1 MSCCCIAGVQF
12 LRPRDERSYS
22 GAVCRVCPV
31 PSRPLDS
38 AHCNAS
44 DCPVEASPSSPPL
57 PLACLPSHV
66 SSVSPRPCL
75 VLMVRFNFRTWAN
88 HDRRPRTAPPSGTQY
103 STLDGWGNG
112 KSCVAPLLCRA
123 DASFA
128 GARGLAQ
135 RAILGHG
142 IHVTLYRSHRLL
154 SVPLYCLSLYVSV
167 RAHQLCT
174 GFLGLLAL
182 CQPPLKKTGL
192 CAGPRLPRISPSR
205 RGGIFLPV
213 GRLARN
219 KCPRVSGYAV
229 SSRRCVGSS
238 VFVCLFVCLLACLL
252 GSGGV
257 PHHEQRVLG
266 AIPGPLLRIPP
277 GPHPIIGRR
286 LSCAVPSLTSRQLG
300 KGAASHQQLDK
311 EMALLVDLQRDGR
324 LWRIRLPG
332 PWGSKRKHL

>member
-1 MSCCCIAGVQF
+1 MRGPILGLS
-12 LRPRDERSYS
+12 LRS
-22 GAVCRVCPV
+22 V
-31 PSRPLDS
+31 PSRLGLWIQPIATPATVQLD
-38 AHCNAS
+38 
-44 DCPVEASPSSPPL
+44 EASPSPPL

-112 KSCVAPLLCRA
+112 KSSVAPLLCRA

-128 GARGLAQ
+128 GARGLVQ

-154 SVPLYCLSLYVSV
+154 SVPPCIVCHCIRTRSSALYGLPGAAGSPLKTRRGFV
-167 RAHQLCT
+167 RAPVFP
-174 GFLGLLAL
+174 GFLHLGAVAFSFPSAAWHETNVPVLAATPCPRAVAL
-182 CQPPLKKTGL
+182 C
-192 CAGPRLPRISPSR
+192 
-205 RGGIFLPV
+205 
-213 GRLARN
+213 
-219 KCPRVSGYAV
+219 
-229 SSRRCVGSS
+229 CVGSS
-238 VFVCLFVCLLACLL
+238 VFVCLLACLAQGACL
-252 GSGGV
+252 ITNKGSSARIQVRCFGFRLV
-257 PHHEQRVLG
+257 
-266 AIPGPLLRIPP
+266 RIPSS
-277 GPHPIIGRR
+277 GR
-286 LSCAVPSLTSRQLG
+286 LSCAVPSLTSRRFG

-332 PWGSKRKHL
+332 PGGSKRKHL

>member
-1 MSCCCIAGVQF
+1 
-12 LRPRDERSYS
+12 
-22 GAVCRVCPV
+22 
-31 PSRPLDS
+31 
-38 AHCNAS
+38 
-44 DCPVEASPSSPPL
+44 
-57 PLACLPSHV
+57 
-66 SSVSPRPCL
+66 
-75 VLMVRFNFRTWAN
+75 MVRFNFRTWAN

-174 GFLGLLAL
+174 GFPGLLAL

-238 VFVCLFVCLLACLL
+238 VFVCLFACLLAWLR
-252 GSGGV
+252 GRAS
-257 PHHEQRVLG
+257 PRTK
-266 AIPGPLLRIPP
+266 GP
-277 GPHPIIGRR
+277 RR
-286 LSCAVPSLTSRQLG
+286 DSRS
-300 KGAASHQQLDK
+300 AASDSAWSASHHRAAPILRRAVTNK
-311 EMALLVDLQRDGR
+311 SSAWEGRCKPPTAGQRDG
-324 LWRIRLPG
+324 PFG
-332 PWGSKRKHL
+332 